1 MENSSNS
8 LEMQIDSFL
17 EQFKRSA
24 SKAMDGDWTTT
35 TSSSS
40 TSAGTTTAAT
50 TTTLVR
56 SKSRTS
62 YLDGATEM
70 LGKNQ

>member
-8 LEMQIDSFL
+8 IEMQIDSFL

-24 SKAMDGDWTTT
+24 SKAMDGDWTTG
-35 TSSSS
+35 SS
-40 TSAGTTTAAT
+40 TSSTSGTTTAAT
-50 TTTLVR
+50 TTLMR

-62 YLDGATEM
+62 YLDVAAEE

>member
-8 LEMQIDSFL
+8 IEMQIDSFL

-24 SKAMDGDWTTT
+24 SKAMEGDWTTG
-35 TSSSS
+35 SSS
-40 TSAGTTTAAT
+40 TSGTTTAAT
-50 TTTLVR
+50 TTLMR

-62 YLDGATEM
+62 YVDVATEE

>member
-1 MENSSNS
+1 
-8 LEMQIDSFL
+8 MQIDSFL

-24 SKAMDGDWTTT
+24 SKAMDGDWTTG
-35 TSSSS
+35 TSGS
-40 TSAGTTTAAT
+40 TTAAT
-50 TTTLVR
+50 TTLMR

-62 YLDGATEM
+62 YLDVATEE